1 MSIEIILINIKKVLD
16 KLYCTYY
23 IDCKFNNHI
32 YREGSMKT
40 INEIIQAQDALKNKF
55 GDTDYQK
62 LITAIKNKSNNNLLV
77 LRAMAKDNSLSAIIR
92 LGAIACMGE

>member
-1 MSIEIILINIKKVLD
+1 
-16 KLYCTYY
+16 
-23 IDCKFNNHI
+23 
-32 YREGSMKT
+32 MKT